1 MSINLKNLLTTKQ
14 RLVLM
19 MYEYGNWKYL
29 INYGAVR
36 SGKTFIDNIL
46 FLLELRKVRRR
57 ADKEGNKNPM
67 YILAGFSSK
76 SIQTNILAELTNT
89 FGIDVKFDRHGN
101 FKLFGVEVIPTYTG
115 SVRGVGSI
123 RGMTSYGAYVNE
135 ASLSTHEVF
144 QEIIQRCSKPGA
156 RIICDTNPDNP
167 QHWLKT
173 DYIDNKDPKARIQ
186 SFHFTLDD
194 NTFLSRDYV
203 ESLKHA
209 TPSGM
214 YYDRSILG
222 LWVTGEGAVYK
233 DFDERTMVL
242 LDKEVPTSFPK
253 YIAGVDWGY
262 QHYGSI
268 VVFGLDDADNWYL
281 LEEHTKQ
288 YEEIDYW
295 TNLAHD
301 LQKKYGRDM
310 PFFADTAR
318 PEYIDH
324 FKHAGINVKYGWK
337 SVVPGIELVSKQMK
351 LGRFFIKQSAPERF
365 LDEIYNYRWD
375 DKNEDAVVKENDDCM
390 DACRYAIASYLHLKE
405 RETYHPASNDREG
418 ILRGMREMGL

>member
-1 MSINLKNLLTTKQ
+1 MSINLKNLLTVKQ

-19 MYEYGNWKYL
+19 MYEYGDWKYL

-89 FGIDVKFDRHGN
+89 FGIDVKFDRHGH

-194 NTFLSRDYV
+194 NTFLDKDYV

-214 YYDRSILG
+214 YTDRSILG

-233 DFDERTMVL
+233 DFDQRTMVIP
-242 LDKEVPTSFPK
+242 DKQITGIKK

-262 QHYGSI
+262 QHFGSI
-268 VVFGLDDADNWYL
+268 VVFGVDDADRWYL
-281 LEEHTKQ
+281 VEEYTEQ
-288 YEEIDYW
+288 YKEIGYW
-295 TNLAHD
+295 TNIAHQ

-310 PFFADTAR
+310 PFYCDTAR
-318 PEYIDH
+318 PEHIDH
-324 FKHAGINVKYGWK
+324 FKHNEINAKYGWK
-337 SVVPGIELVSKQMK
+337 SVVSGIGIVASLMKQD
-351 LGRFFIKQSAPERF
+351 RFFVAENAPVKF

-375 DKNEDAVVKENDDCM
+375 DKAEDAVVKENDDCM
-390 DACRYAIASYLHLKE
+390 DACRYAIATYIHDEEQHSYYPTNSRKNISSGLK
-405 RETYHPASNDREG
+405 RF
-418 ILRGMREMGL
+418 GL